1 VIVASQ
7 KPIAEI
13 IELTRDHKKL
23 IVIGC
28 GACVTVC
35 FAGGERETQALALG
49 LRLAA
54 RREKR
59 PVEITVEMNVRQCE
73 WEFIEPLS
81 EKIAAADAV
90 VSTACGVGVQFL
102 AERWPDKRILPGLNT
117 SFMGGPIE
125 QGVWL
130 ENCGGC
136 GNCVLADTGG
146 VCPVARCAKS
156 MLNGPCGGSQNGKC
170 EVSKDIDCA
179 WQLIY
184 DRLKLQ
190 GRLDQLTPLAPPKD
204 WTPARDG
211 GQRKV
216 VREDLRLA
224 APESEVESRKS
235 EG

>member
-1 VIVASQ
+1 MIVAEQ
-7 KPIAEI
+7 KPIKEI
-13 IELTRDHKKL
+13 IDATRGFEKL
-23 IVIGC
+23 LVVGC

-35 FAGGERETQALALG
+35 FAGGERETSALASG

-54 RREKR
+54 GSENRRID
-59 PVEITVEMNVRQCE
+59 VEVEMNVRQCE
-73 WEFIEPLS
+73 WEFIEPLAA
-81 EKIAAADAV
+81 KIEAADAV

-102 AERWPDKRILPGLNT
+102 AQRWPEKLIFPGLNT

-136 GNCVLADTGG
+136 GNCVLASTGG
-146 VCPVARCAKS
+146 ICPIARCAKS
-156 MLNGPCGGSQNGKC
+156 MLNGPCGGSQKGKC

-190 GRLDQLTPLAPPKD
+190 GRLDQLASLVPQKD
-204 WTPARDG
+204 WRPARDG
-211 GQRKV
+211 GQRKI
-216 VREDLRLA
+216 VRKDLRLA
-224 APESEVESRKS
+224 GDIPSNSA
-235 EG
+235 

>member
-1 VIVASQ
+1 MIIASQ

-13 IELTRDHKKL
+13 IELVRRDKRL
-23 IVIGC
+23 LVVGC

-35 FAGGERETQALALG
+35 FAGGERETRALASG

-54 RREKR
+54 RSEKR
-59 PVEITVEMNVRQCE
+59 KVDIDVAMNVRQCE
-73 WEFIEPLS
+73 WEFIESLA
-81 EKIAAADAV
+81 EKIEAADAV

-102 AERWPDKRILPGLNT
+102 ADRWPDKRILPGLNT
-117 SFMGGPIE
+117 SFMGGPVE

-136 GNCVLADTGG
+136 GNCVLAQTGG
-146 VCPVARCAKS
+146 ICPIARCAKS

-179 WQLIY
+179 WHLIY
-184 DRLKLQ
+184 ERLKLQ
-190 GRLDQLTPLAPPKD
+190 GRLAQLTALAPPKD

-216 VREDLRLA
+216 AREDLRLVMN
-224 APESEVESRKS
+224 EDR
-235 EG
+235 